1 MIIDTGFQ
9 AKLASLFVAA
19 NPIFPAEHPGAFTF
33 PISGGDLAPG
43 GSSGTLQGGGA
54 IEFLQLGGGQVI
66 LREPEVELGAA
77 PALSTEPELL
87 PSPPYA
93 GKLGRVPALALSGG
107 AASAESV
114 ARTIGL
120 SGATLSVG
128 AGLAGQLNQA
138 FAAPQHKSDVFDA
151 GEELGTC
158 SFTAQGRMTMR
169 IRSS

>member
-1 MIIDTGFQ
+1 M
-9 AKLASLFVAA
+9 
-19 NPIFPAEHPGAFTF
+19 
-33 PISGGDLAPG
+33 
-43 GSSGTLQGGGA
+43 
-54 IEFLQLGGGQVI
+54 I

-77 PALSTEPELL
+77 PALSTETELL

-107 AASAESV
+107 AASAEPA

-138 FAAPQHKSDVFDA
+138 FAAPSTRVTSSMRAKSWGPA
-151 GEELGTC
+151 ASRPRGE
-158 SFTAQGRMTMR
+158 
-169 IRSS
+169 